1 MEIRESDDG
10 KVVAK
15 RIIIEEVSDAHKS
28 EMGSATV
35 LNENKSTPDSAFAS
49 VNMLVSCMVA
59 KDGKSFARVSF
70 LRGNDW
76 AEGIVPDAV
85 IEKSEGFTKDEITQL
100 QEYLSGQKDAI
111 LKQAKS
117 VNPIKNMFF

>member
-15 RIIIEEVSDAHKS
+15 KIEID
-28 EMGSATV
+28 
-35 LNENKSTPDSAFAS
+35 S
-49 VNMLVSCMVA
+49 VNMLVSCMVT

-70 LRGNDW
+70 LRGKDW

-85 IEKSEGFTKDEITQL
+85 IEKSEGFTKDETAQL
-100 QEYLSGQKDAI
+100 QEYLLDQKDAI

>member
-28 EMGSATV
+28 ETGSTTA

-70 LRGNDW
+70 LRGKDW

-85 IEKSEGFTKDEITQL
+85 IEKSEGFTKDEIAQL